1 MEGKHFPYIDV
12 KCYAANEFIFW
23 VEIHLVKKNTAS
35 KQAKSLDYIGNM
47 RKKINNSSLKKIKKE
62 KKRSC
67 SSHNKAWC

>member
-1 MEGKHFPYIDV
+1 MSNATQPMNLFFGWK
-12 KCYAANEFIFW
+12 FIW
-23 VEIHLVKKNTAS
+23 LKKNTAS